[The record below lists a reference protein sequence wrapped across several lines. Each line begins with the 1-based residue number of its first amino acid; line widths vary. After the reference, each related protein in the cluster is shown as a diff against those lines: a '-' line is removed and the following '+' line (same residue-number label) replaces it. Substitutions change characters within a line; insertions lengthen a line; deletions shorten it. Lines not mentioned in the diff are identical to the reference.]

1 MQPTGLT
8 ANIFYSGSYRIL
20 ADDIFRL
27 RKSIFVN
34 ELGWILTCVEG
45 REMDQ
50 FDRNDTIHCGL
61 FLDGDLIGTF
71 RAIRC
76 DRPYLSASVFPRLAS
91 HKSYPDCDGC
101 WEISRFGL
109 LKQHRRHAAA
119 LYAVMFG
126 FGWAR
131 RARALVALAD
141 ATYERFLQAS
151 GIVTVRYGEMQ
162 VIGVDNHGRDIPA
175 VAGEI
180 PMDAQAPALVARMR
194 ALLQTVEVSDETL
207 VLGPRRISA

>member
-1 MQPTGLT
+1 MQPTRLT
-8 ANIFYSGSYRIL
+8 ANIFYPDAYKTL
-20 ADDIFRL
+20 VDDIFRL
-27 RKSIFVN
+27 RKSIFIN
-34 ELGWILTCVEG
+34 ELGWALTSVDG
-45 REMDQ
+45 LEMDQ
-50 FDRNDTIHCGL
+50 FDRDDTIHCGL
-61 FLDGDLIGTF
+61 FLNGSLIGTF

-76 DRPYLSASVFPRLAS
+76 DRPYLSASVFPDLAT
-91 HKSYPDCDGC
+91 HRGYPDCDGC

-126 FGWAR
+126 FGWAHG
-131 RARALVALAD
+131 ARALVALAD

-151 GIVTVRYGEMQ
+151 GIVTARYGEMQ
-162 VIGVDNHGRDIPA
+162 VIGVDAHGRDIPA

-180 PMDAQAPALVARMR
+180 PLDAQTPALVARMR